1 VTAPPPPII
10 AFLIALSKPGPV
22 QAAWTTG
29 GREAGVKAWPQW
41 ESLGDD
47 YDLLVS
53 GTLEAVSTRVR
64 TLGQSAGGPQFIWIC
79 VWIKIP

>member
-1 VTAPPPPII
+1 VTARPPPII
-10 AFLIALSKPGPV
+10 AFLIVLSKPGPV
-22 QAAWTTG
+22 QAAWTTQ

-64 TLGQSAGGPQFIWIC
+64 ALGQSAAGAQVVWIC
-79 VWIKIP
+79 LWIK